1 MADFEMA
8 FHSAVKS
15 VFPDVVIKGC
25 LFHFTNA
32 IWKNI
37 QSNGLQAE
45 YAADAKY
52 ALNLKKLMVLAY
64 VPEDD
69 VVEAYDQLIK
79 TKFYVDHEK
88 ELEPLLEYFE
98 RTWIGER
105 NRRGERRNAMFDRSM
120 ESLFFG
126 KIMPST
132 NKQ

>member
-79 TKFYVDHEK
+79 TKFYV
-88 ELEPLLEYFE
+88 
-98 RTWIGER
+98 
-105 NRRGERRNAMFDRSM
+105 
-120 ESLFFG
+120 
-126 KIMPST
+126 
-132 NKQ
+132 